1 MAAERR
7 DPRIKRLCCI
17 VEGEGEVAALP
28 ALCRKVLDHLEAW
41 TWHVARDPIRQPR
54 SSLVSEGKPNE
65 GGLVRAVELAR
76 KRPADAV
83 LVLCDSDDDCPAAW
97 ALRPSASFRSV
108 CVMAVRE
115 YEAWLLA
122 SRLNSRLVGKRP
134 IETIRDAKKRFAVH
148 WPGYKPSV
156 DQLAATRDVD
166 VGRLRKLAPS
176 FDKLVRSL
184 ERLVAEA

>member
-1 MAAERR
+1 
-7 DPRIKRLCCI
+7 
-17 VEGEGEVAALP
+17 
-28 ALCRKVLDHLEAW
+28 
-41 TWHVARDPIRQPR
+41 
-54 SSLVSEGKPNE
+54 
-65 GGLVRAVELAR
+65 
-76 KRPADAV
+76 
-83 LVLCDSDDDCPAAW
+83 
-97 ALRPSASFRSV
+97 
-108 CVMAVRE
+108 MAVRE